1 MILGDI
7 AHSRTGDKGN
17 HCNISVIAFKQEDY
31 AVIAEKITAE
41 RVKHF
46 FEGKVKGKVV
56 RYEIPQLGA
65 LNFMLYDAL
74 DGGVTR
80 SLGIDVHGK
89 CLSQFLLTME
99 T

>member
-1 MILGDI
+1 M
-7 AHSRTGDKGN
+7 
-17 HCNISVIAFKQEDY
+17 
-31 AVIAEKITAE
+31 
-41 RVKHF
+41 
-46 FEGKVKGKVV
+46 KGKVV

-80 SLGIDVHGK
+80 SLGIDPHGK

-99 T
+99 I